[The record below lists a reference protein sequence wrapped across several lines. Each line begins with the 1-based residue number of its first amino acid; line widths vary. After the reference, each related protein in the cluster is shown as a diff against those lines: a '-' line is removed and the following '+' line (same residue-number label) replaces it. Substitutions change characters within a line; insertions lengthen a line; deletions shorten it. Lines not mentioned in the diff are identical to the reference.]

1 MPAILPARRR
11 PLSSPCAWLL
21 ALGLSAAAPLAARAA
36 TDAAASPVAAAAI
49 TTPTTPAATPASA
62 VAAAAITTP
71 MTPAATPA
79 SAVPPAPNASAS
91 PAPRP
96 GGAAAAPA
104 RDDPSGRHG
113 AMGIGFEGLS
123 YPYPVHFLA
132 LRNEGQDVRMAYM
145 DVPPAPV
152 NGGEPG
158 AGGRTIVLLHG
169 KNFGGAYWE
178 NVIRHLAARGYRV
191 IVPDQI
197 GFGKSSK
204 PELAYSFDLLAR
216 NTIALLDALQIA
228 HADVLG
234 HSTGGM
240 LAMRITLDYPAR
252 VDRLLLED
260 PIGLEDYRRL
270 ETPQTTETL
279 YRAQLDMTPDAY
291 RLYVKGYFAHWS
303 ERFEAPLVAP
313 YLGAMQSGE
322 YPRLAKTSALTSQM
336 IFQQP
341 LVDELP
347 DIAVPTLLIVGEKDR
362 TAPGKAYARPD
373 MKDRLGNF
381 PMLGRAAARAIP
393 HCRLVVIPDV
403 GHIAHWEAPSAFFS
417 AVDDF
422 LF

>member
-1 MPAILPARRR
+1 MPAIPLARRR

-21 ALGLSAAAPLAARAA
+21 AFGLSAAAPLAALAA
-36 TDAAASPVAAAAI
+36 TDDVTVPAVPAAAAAA
-49 TTPTTPAATPASA
+49 PTTLPS
-62 VAAAAITTP
+62 V
-71 MTPAATPA
+71 
-79 SAVPPAPNASAS
+79 PAPTTATSA
-91 PAPRP
+91 ARP
-96 GGAAAAPA
+96 GGPAAAPA
-104 RDDPSGRHG
+104 RDDLPARNG
-113 AMGIGFEGLS
+113 AMGIGFEGQS

-145 DVPPAPV
+145 DVPPAPLA
-152 NGGEPG
+152 NGAQNGSG
-158 AGGRTIVLLHG
+158 STIVLLHG

-216 NTIALLDALQIA
+216 NTIALLDALQIS
-228 HADVLG
+228 HADILG

-260 PIGLEDYRRL
+260 PIGLEDYRRF

-279 YRAQLDMTPDAY
+279 YRAQLDMTPDGY
-291 RLYVKGYFAHWS
+291 RNYVKGYFAHWS
-303 ERFEAPLVAP
+303 DRFEAPLVAP

-322 YPRLAKTSALTSQM
+322 YPRLAKASALTSQM

-381 PMLGRAAARAIP
+381 PALGRAAARAIP

-403 GHIAHWEAPSAFFS
+403 GHIAHWEAPNAFFS

>member
-1 MPAILPARRR
+1 MPATPLARRR
-11 PLSSPCAWLL
+11 PISLQRAWLL
-21 ALGLSAAAPLAARAA
+21 AFGLGAAAPFAALAA
-36 TDAAASPVAAAAI
+36 TDAPPAASGADVAVSS
-49 TTPTTPAATPASA
+49 PAASL
-62 VAAAAITTP
+62 
-71 MTPAATPA
+71 
-79 SAVPPAPNASAS
+79 

-96 GGAAAAPA
+96 GGPLAAPP
-104 RDDPSGRHG
+104 RDDVPGGHP
-113 AMGIGFEGLS
+113 AMGIGFEALP

-145 DVPPAPV
+145 DVPPTTA
-152 NGGEPG
+152 NGEPNAG
-158 AGGRTIVLLHG
+158 ARTIVLLHG
-169 KNFGGAYWE
+169 KNFGGVYWE
-178 NVIRHLAARGYRV
+178 NVIRHLTARGYRV

-204 PELAYSFDLLAR
+204 PELDYSFDLLAR

-228 HADVLG
+228 HADILG

-240 LAMRITLDYPAR
+240 LAMRITLDYPSR

-260 PIGLEDYRRL
+260 PVGLEDYRRL
-270 ETPQTTETL
+270 ETPQSTETL
-279 YRAQLDMTPDAY
+279 YRAQLNMTPDAY
-291 RLYVKGYFAHWS
+291 RNYVKGYFAHWS

-313 YLGAMQSGE
+313 YLSAMQSGE
-322 YPRLAKTSALTSQM
+322 YPRLAKTAALTSQM

-347 DIAVPTLLIVGEKDR
+347 DIAAPTLLIVGEKDR

-381 PMLGRAAARAIP
+381 PALGRAAARAIP

-403 GHIAHWEAPSAFFS
+403 GHIAHWEAPNAFFS